1 MVWANQQISTVGQN
15 VDVSFMILP
24 YRSCY
29 EKDVRPSET
38 SENRDLCFDLCSVI
52 YYRQRLINL
61 THQALPSADMNVQ
74 IQSEISLHKLVRPD
88 F

>member
-1 MVWANQQISTVGQN
+1 
-15 VDVSFMILP
+15 MILP
-24 YRSCY
+24 YCSWY

-38 SENRDLCFDLCSVI
+38 SENRDLCFDLCSGI

-88 F
+88 FLKDEKKYC